1 MIFDNTTVNT
11 DEIDTDVNLSTEPLL
26 NSIDKINMSL
36 DDSFN
41 FTSLS

>member
-11 DEIDTDVNLSTEPLL
+11 DEIDIDVNLSTEPLL